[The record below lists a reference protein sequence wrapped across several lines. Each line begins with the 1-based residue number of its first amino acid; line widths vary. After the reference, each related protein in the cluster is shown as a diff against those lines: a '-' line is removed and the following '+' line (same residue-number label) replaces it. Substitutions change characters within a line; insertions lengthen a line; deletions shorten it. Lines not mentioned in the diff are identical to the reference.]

1 MKTRSLKRSLG
12 SMALAFESFVV
23 FFAML
28 AAFGLKLADG
38 ATVWTVGLSISIVMI
53 LLPGVLGKKGTYAIG
68 WGLQVL
74 LLAISIYTITVMDWL
89 GYGFLVLSI
98 IFLGVWAWAM
108 IAGSTVDAANRVL
121 QNQAD
126 EQNGIE
132 ENK

>member
-1 MKTRSLKRSLG
+1 MKTKSLKRSLG

-28 AAFGLKLADG
+28 AAFGLRLADG
-38 ATVWTVGLSISIVMI
+38 VTIWVVGLSISIVMI
-53 LLPGVLGKKGTYAIG
+53 LLPGVLGKKGSYAFG
-68 WGLQVL
+68 WALQVL
-74 LLAISIYTITVMDWL
+74 LLGISVFTIFYSPL
-89 GYGFLVLSI
+89 GYGYLVFSI
-98 IFLGVWAWAM
+98 IFIGIWAWAM

-121 QNQAD
+121 QNQST

>member
-28 AAFGLKLADG
+28 TAFGLQLADG
-38 ATVWTVGLSISIVMI
+38 ALVWTIGLTISIVMI

-68 WGLQVL
+68 WALQFVL
-74 LLAISIYTITVMDWL
+74 LGISIFTIAYSPL
-89 GYGFLVLSI
+89 GYGYLVFSL

-121 QNQAD
+121 QNQTS
-126 EQNGIE
+126 EPTEIE
-132 ENK
+132 EN

>member
-1 MKTRSLKRSLG
+1 MKTKSLKRSLG

-28 AAFGLKLADG
+28 AAFGLRLADG
-38 ATVWTVGLSISIVMI
+38 VTVWTIGLSISIIMI
-53 LLPGVLGKKGTYAIG
+53 LLPGVLGKKGSYAVG
-68 WGLQVL
+68 WALQVL
-74 LLAISIYTITVMDWL
+74 VLGISIFTIAYSPL
-89 GYGFLVLSI
+89 GYGYLVFSI
-98 IFLGVWAWAM
+98 IFIGIWAWAM

-121 QNQAD
+121 QNQTN

>member
-1 MKTRSLKRSLG
+1 
-12 SMALAFESFVV
+12 MALAFESFVV

-38 ATVWTVGLSISIVMI
+38 ALVWGIGLTISILMI

-68 WGLQVL
+68 WALQIL
-74 LLAISIYTITVMDWL
+74 LLAISIFTIAYSPL
-89 GYGFLVLSI
+89 GYGYLVFSL
-98 IFLGVWAWAM
+98 IFIGVWAWAM

>member
-38 ATVWTVGLSISIVMI
+38 ATVWTIGLIISIVMI
-53 LLPGVLGKKGTYAIG
+53 LLPGVLGKPGTYAIG
-68 WGLQVL
+68 WSLQIL
-74 LLAISIYTITVMDWL
+74 LLAISIFTIFYSPL
-89 GYGFLVLSI
+89 GYGYLVFSL

>member
-1 MKTRSLKRSLG
+1 MKTKSLKRSLG

-38 ATVWTVGLSISIVMI
+38 ATVWVVGLSISIVMI
-53 LLPGVLGKKGTYAIG
+53 LLPGVLGKKGSYAVG
-68 WGLQVL
+68 WALQVL
-74 LLAISIYTITVMDWL
+74 VLGISIFTIAYSPL
-89 GYGFLVLSI
+89 GYGYLVFSL
-98 IFLGVWAWAM
+98 IFIGVWAWAM

>member
-1 MKTRSLKRSLG
+1 MKTKSLKRSLG

-38 ATVWTVGLSISIVMI
+38 VTVWVVGLTISIVMI
-53 LLPGVLGKKGTYAIG
+53 LLPGVLGKKGSYAVG
-68 WGLQVL
+68 WALQVL
-74 LLAISIYTITVMDWL
+74 VLGISVFTIAYSPL
-89 GYGFLVLSI
+89 GYGFLVLSL

-121 QNQAD
+121 QNQST

-132 ENK
+132 EN

>member
-1 MKTRSLKRSLG
+1 MKTKSLKRSLG

-28 AAFGLKLADG
+28 AAFGLRLADG
-38 ATVWTVGLSISIVMI
+38 VTVWTIGLSISIFMI

-68 WGLQVL
+68 WALQVL
-74 LLAISIYTITVMDWL
+74 LLGISIFTIAYSPL
-89 GYGFLVLSI
+89 GYGYLVFSI
-98 IFLGVWAWAM
+98 IFMGVWAWAM

-121 QNQAD
+121 QNQTND
-126 EQNGIE
+126 QNGIE

>member
-1 MKTRSLKRSLG
+1 MKTKSLKRSLG

-28 AAFGLKLADG
+28 AAFGLRLADG
-38 ATVWTVGLSISIVMI
+38 ATVWVVGLSISIVMI

-68 WGLQVL
+68 WALQFA
-74 LLAISIYTITVMDWL
+74 LLAISIFTIVFSPL
-89 GYGFLVLSI
+89 GYGYLVFSL
-98 IFLGVWAWAM
+98 IFIGVWAWAM

-121 QNQAD
+121 QIQAD

>member
-1 MKTRSLKRSLG
+1 MKTKSLKRSLG

-28 AAFGLKLADG
+28 VAFGLKLADG

-53 LLPGVLGKKGTYAIG
+53 LLPGVLGKKGSYAVG
-68 WGLQVL
+68 WALQIL
-74 LLAISIYTITVMDWL
+74 LLGISIFTIAYSPL
-89 GYGFLVLSI
+89 GYGYLVFSL
-98 IFLGVWAWAM
+98 IFIGVWAWAM

-121 QNQAD
+121 QNQAE

>member
-1 MKTRSLKRSLG
+1 
-12 SMALAFESFVV
+12 
-23 FFAML
+23 
-28 AAFGLKLADG
+28 
-38 ATVWTVGLSISIVMI
+38 LSISIVMF

-68 WGLQVL
+68 WVLQIL
-74 LLAISIYTITVMDWL
+74 LSAISIYTITVMDWL

-126 EQNGIE
+126 DQNGIE

>member
-1 MKTRSLKRSLG
+1 MKTKSLKRSLG

-38 ATVWTVGLSISIVMI
+38 ATVWVIGLSISIVMI
-53 LLPGVLGKKGTYAIG
+53 LLPGVLGKKGTYAFG
-68 WGLQVL
+68 WALQVL
-74 LLAISIYTITVMDWL
+74 LLGISIFTIGYSPL
-89 GYGFLVLSI
+89 GYGYLVFSL
-98 IFLGVWAWAM
+98 IFMGVWAWAM